1 MCTSTGRALHDQ
13 LVQTPQKSTQFAQ
26 HVRLIGEKDVVIC
39 PRHDNQPYATG
50 GIRKV
55 LVPPIDVG
63 QGCIIEGIHRGA
75 FLRVLRL
82 VLWLRLIQ
90 SIVMGVLNAYV
101 IAVQM
106 F

>member
-1 MCTSTGRALHDQ
+1 
-13 LVQTPQKSTQFAQ
+13 
-26 HVRLIGEKDVVIC
+26 
-39 PRHDNQPYATG
+39 
-50 GIRKV
+50 
-55 LVPPIDVG
+55 
-63 QGCIIEGIHRGA
+63 
-75 FLRVLRL
+75 LRVLRL